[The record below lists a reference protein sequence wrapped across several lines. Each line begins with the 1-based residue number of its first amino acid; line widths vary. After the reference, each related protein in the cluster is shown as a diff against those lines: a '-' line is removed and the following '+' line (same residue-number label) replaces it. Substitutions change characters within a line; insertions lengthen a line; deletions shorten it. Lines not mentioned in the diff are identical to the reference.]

1 MGNQPQKE
9 NLRGVSKESK
19 QNVGLFLVDCN
30 IVLVQHIEIP
40 AFLSSQQRYP
50 GWKKFMIIL

>member
-9 NLRGVSKESK
+9 NLRGVSISK
-19 QNVGLFLVDCN
+19 QNVSLLFVDCN
-30 IVLVQHIEIP
+30 IVLVQHIEIS

>member
-9 NLRGVSKESK
+9 NLRGVSK
-19 QNVGLFLVDCN
+19 QNLSLFFVDCN

-50 GWKKFMIIL
+50 GWKKFMVNL

>member
-9 NLRGVSKESK
+9 NLRGVSISK
-19 QNVGLFLVDCN
+19 QNVSLLFVDCN

-40 AFLSSQQRYP
+40 AFLSSNKDIQGR
-50 GWKKFMIIL
+50 KNS

>member
-9 NLRGVSKESK
+9 NLRGVSK
-19 QNVGLFLVDCN
+19 QNLSLFFVVDCN

>member
-9 NLRGVSKESK
+9 NLRGVSK
-19 QNVGLFLVDCN
+19 QNLSLFFVDCN

-50 GWKKFMIIL
+50 GGKNKKFMIIL